1 MWRAPNAAHESARG
15 YERSTPRH
23 VRAERGLFYT
33 PDDVADVVAKGALA
47 LWVSEGKTL
56 AGKTILDPSCGAGAL
71 LAAVR
76 RAAPAV
82 PLRLVGG
89 DIDSRAI
96 ALARARLGDE
106 AELYVGDALTETH
119 PRGDLVV
126 TNPPYGRD
134 PGSDDLDRYVT
145 FWRAALARV
154 APGGVLAVLAPR
166 SWRTGPRYARAR
178 REVMDRAGVRRVLE
192 LPSGA
197 FPDAYVDTCVALCV
211 PRPSRVSSSVAIE
224 ERAQTPATRTL
235 GALFFSRRGILAPS
249 GRGRGMRLLV
259 GPVAPFVWPKSASAF
274 TRVDPRGVVEGK
286 GALRLGVGPRLL
298 VRRIV
303 GRASRLSPVVATSPA
318 LVKKDFYVFVPR
330 EPSLCLPAYAAFLH
344 AGQVA
349 AFFAE
354 TDETT
359 TKGDFAQLTL
369 TRLRA
374 LPVPRLV
381 TGSRAAT
388 WLEGWAREAGTLGRR
403 LAREQVREV
412 DQDRRWAPL
421 RERLDAFV
429 EAPSSRAAPAERSF
443 HGR

>member
-1 MWRAPNAAHESARG
+1 MWRAPEAAHESARG
-15 YERSTPRH
+15 YERTTPRH

-33 PDDVADVVAKGALA
+33 PDDVADVVAKSALA
-47 LWVSEGKTL
+47 LWASVGKTL

-76 RAAPAV
+76 RAAPDV

-89 DIDSRAI
+89 DIDPRAI

-106 AELYVGDALTETH
+106 AELYVGDALTETR

-134 PGSDDLDRYVT
+134 PASDDIDRYVT

-166 SWRTGPRYARAR
+166 SWRTGLRYARAR

-192 LPSGA
+192 LPPGA

-211 PRPSRVSSSVAIE
+211 PRSSKEVARVAKRAPSKATE
-224 ERAQTPATRTL
+224 ETTM
-235 GALFFSRRGILAPS
+235 GSLFHSRRGILAPAARR
-249 GRGRGMRLLV
+249 RGSSRLLV

-274 TRVDPRGVVEGK
+274 TRVDPGDVVEGK

-330 EPSLCLPAYAAFLH
+330 DPSLCLPAYAAFLH
-344 AGQVA
+344 ARQVA
-349 AFFAE
+349 AYFAE

-374 LPVPRLV
+374 LPVPRLDAG
-381 TGSRAAT
+381 TPAAA
-388 WLEGWAREAGTLGRR
+388 WLEGWAREAGALGRR
-403 LAREQVREV
+403 LAKENVKVIEQ
-412 DQDRRWAPL
+412 DPRWAPL
-421 RERLDAFV
+421 RARLDAFV
-429 EAPSSRAAPAERSF
+429 ED
-443 HGR
+443 G